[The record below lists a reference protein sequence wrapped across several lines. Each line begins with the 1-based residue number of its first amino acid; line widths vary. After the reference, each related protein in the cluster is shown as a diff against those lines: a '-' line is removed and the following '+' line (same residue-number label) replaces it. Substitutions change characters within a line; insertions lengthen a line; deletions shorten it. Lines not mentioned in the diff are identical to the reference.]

1 VQRREIGQ
9 GILND
14 QVLLDKAKSLQS
26 KLQVSFPLLPKRFC
40 QQFFIY
46 IINMSQ
52 KGEKI
57 QFFKYNS
64 FKDSPLNKKKLFLLL
79 NNV

>member
-1 VQRREIGQ
+1 MEIRITLCQLQLPMMREVQRREIGQ

-14 QVLLDKAKSLQS
+14 QVLLNKAKSLQS
-26 KLQVSFPLLPKRFC
+26 KLQVSFPLLC
-40 QQFFIY
+40 QRDFVNQFFIY

-57 QFFKYNS
+57 QFFK
-64 FKDSPLNKKKLFLLL
+64 
-79 NNV
+79 